1 MEFFTP
7 VGGCAVPYDFV
18 GKVESMEEDWAR
30 LMLPICGSDVSF
42 NDSLGLH
49 PTDDQD
55 KAAMDSVLTWTT
67 DDPPAEHASAMASL
81 LVQGEG
87 TYLKA
92 LCWLLLVDFVAL
104 EYLAKLFH

>member
-1 MEFFTP
+1 
-7 VGGCAVPYDFV
+7 
-18 GKVESMEEDWAR
+18 
-30 LMLPICGSDVSF
+30 
-42 NDSLGLH
+42 
-49 PTDDQD
+49 
-55 KAAMDSVLTWTT
+55 MDSVLTWTT
-67 DDPPAEHASAMASL
+67 DDPPAEHPSAMASL